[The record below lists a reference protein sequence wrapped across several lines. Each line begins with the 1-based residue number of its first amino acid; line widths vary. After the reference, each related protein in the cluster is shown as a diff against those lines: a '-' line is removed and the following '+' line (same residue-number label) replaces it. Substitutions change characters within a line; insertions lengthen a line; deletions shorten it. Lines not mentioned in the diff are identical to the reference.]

1 MDTAAFRADLELIGA
16 HLRDLA
22 PVLSTIDPLPDR
34 PTLVLGMGSSRYA
47 ADPVVRA
54 VRAGGRTVAADL
66 ASLARPLPAGTQ
78 VVAVSATGTSAEVLA
93 AVEGLDPA
101 DLVAVTNTPAS
112 PLAAAAGRV
121 VDLAAGVERSGV
133 ACRTFRH
140 TVLVL
145 LALLRAAG
153 TPDPA
158 ALARRAAD
166 VTDEL
171 LGTVE
176 QWLPPVAQA
185 LDGPDGVWVLGS
197 GPRWAAAQQGA
208 LMLREVPRRT
218 AAACETGDW
227 SHVDVYLSLPLD
239 YRALVLAGSPW
250 DGAALEWL
258 GKRGCTWVSVGGAL
272 PGARATVRH
281 TGEDD
286 PWVAT
291 LVEPL
296 VGELL
301 ADHWL
306 GSGAPA
312 H

>member
-1 MDTAAFRADLELIGA
+1 MGTTAFRADLELIGT
-16 HLRDLA
+16 HLRGLA
-22 PVLSTIDPLPDR
+22 QALPTIEPVPDR

-47 ADPVVRA
+47 AEPVVRA
-54 VRAGGRTVAADL
+54 GRAGGRAVASDL
-66 ASLARPLPAGTQ
+66 ASLARPLPPGTQ
-78 VVAVSATGTSAEVLA
+78 VIAVSAGGTSAEVLA
-93 AVEGLDPA
+93 AVQDVRAE
-101 DLVAVTNTPAS
+101 DLVVVTNAPTS

-121 VDLAAGVERSGV
+121 VDLSAGVERSGV

-140 TVLVL
+140 TVLVM
-145 LALLRAAG
+145 LALLRAPG

-158 ALARRAAD
+158 HLALRAARVSD
-166 VTDEL
+166 DL
-171 LGTVE
+171 LATVDD
-176 QWLPPVAQA
+176 WLPPVADA

-239 YRALVLAGSPW
+239 YRVLMLAGSPW
-250 DGAALEWL
+250 DDAALEWL
-258 GKRGCTWVSVGGAL
+258 AARGCTWVGVGGGL
-272 PGARATVRH
+272 PGARASVRH
-281 TGEDD
+281 AGEDD

-296 VGELL
+296 IGELL
-301 ADHWL
+301 ADRWH
-306 GSGAPA
+306 G
-312 H
+312 

>member
-1 MDTAAFRADLELIGA
+1 VDTTAFRADLELIGTG
-16 HLRDLA
+16 LRELA
-22 PVLSTIDPLPDR
+22 ELLPGIDPLPER

-47 ADPVVRA
+47 AGPVVRA
-54 VRAGGRTVAADL
+54 ARAAGRLVAADL
-66 ASLARPLPAGTQ
+66 ASLAGPLPPRTQ
-78 VVAVSATGTSAEVLA
+78 VVAVSATGTSTEVLTAVRAVA
-93 AVEGLDPA
+93 AQ
-101 DLVAVTNTPAS
+101 DLVAVTNTPTS

-121 VDLAAGVERSGV
+121 VDLSAGVERSGV

-145 LALLRAAG
+145 LALLHADGA
-153 TPDPA
+153 PDPA
-158 ALARRAAD
+158 GLARRAAQVAD
-166 VTDEL
+166 GL
-171 LGTVE
+171 LGSADR
-176 QWLPPVAQA
+176 WLPPVAEA

-197 GPRWAAAQQGA
+197 GPRWAAAQQTA

-239 YRALVLAGSPW
+239 YRALVLAGSRW

-258 GKRGCTWVSVGGAL
+258 TARGCTWVAVGGPL
-272 PGARATVRH
+272 RGARASVRH
-281 TGEDD
+281 AGEDD

-301 ADHWL
+301 AEHWL
-306 GSGAPA
+306 G
-312 H
+312 